1 MMIAMRVLTG
11 VFTLAIGS
19 VPALAEE
26 HTLPT
31 KLPVDVP
38 VPHSPSAA
46 YFANATFNTEAFFP
60 DKPFSPQVEP
70 KLEQLAPEPQH
81 VAVLEDKRIYKNGYE
96 LKLVESFDVQG
107 RVISTRRYW
116 GDERADIAPVDLAV
130 GWGKLSDP
138 EVLKQIYFRQNNR
151 FLYWRVGE
159 YPIPRK
165 ELEHST
171 TNIHIIPANE
181 AIEAKV
187 KELKRGEIVKLKGYL
202 VDAKTGNNDVWQ
214 TSRSREDVGDGACE
228 ILLVEAIET
237 KASSSE

>member
-1 MMIAMRVLTG
+1 MMIAIQLL
-11 VFTLAIGS
+11 TLAFFF
-19 VPALAEE
+19 L
-26 HTLPT
+26 T
-31 KLPVDVP
+31 KAMFAFASDKNEIQPISKLY
-38 VPHSPSAA
+38 SPSAT
-46 YFANATFNTEAFFP
+46 YMANATLNEQAFIP

-70 KLEQLAPEPQH
+70 KLAKLTPEPIH
-81 VAVLEDKRIYKNGYE
+81 NPVVEDKRIYKNGYE
-96 LKLVESFDVQG
+96 LKLIESFDVEG

-159 YPIPRK
+159 FPIPRK

-171 TNIHIIPANE
+171 TNIHIIPANDSVE
-181 AIEAKV
+181 ARV
-187 KELKRGEIVKLKGYL
+187 RDLKRGELIKLKGYL

-214 TSRSREDVGDGACE
+214 TSRSREDSGDGACE
-228 ILLVEAIET
+228 ILLVEAIESKGT
-237 KASSSE
+237 DTE